1 MKKIVVVDCV
11 FLSRRPNRLLFL
23 CVVSWRLIR
32 VCEWRLGNHSL
43 SCECMSSFFFIFVE
57 MVSFLYAILMNTG
70 SVQSPTP
77 TLPEVTISLTTEALC
92 TLNFMATVDLSVL
105 QVSGTQTRS
114 V

>member
-1 MKKIVVVDCV
+1 
-11 FLSRRPNRLLFL
+11 
-23 CVVSWRLIR
+23 
-32 VCEWRLGNHSL
+32 
-43 SCECMSSFFFIFVE
+43 
-57 MVSFLYAILMNTG
+57 MNTG

-77 TLPEVTISLTTEALC
+77 TLPDLTISLTTEALC